1 MLSLKEKQKALISA
15 LARGTVCV
23 SVHAWKKNEHGNYYK
38 DPQDGDNHWVQLVDY
53 KMGDY
58 WIIRDTYAPFEKRV
72 EWDTNFQSAKLFFLS
87 VNESGLTPN
96 KSDFFA
102 LTLKWIL
109 DKLKKIMPSQ
119 DHLTEIPLSEKYPE
133 PLMEKESNRE
143 KLYRVSKESIGTDLT
158 PDDKIDDTVA
168 CVAQFQAVY
177 KKAFGTYMGSGPAL
191 YSTKY
196 LVEELRKN
204 PDVVAI
210 PWEDV
215 VYGDIVCFG
224 TGENKYNNAPNI
236 RGHVF
241 VAGKNDWMSNNSQTG
256 LWSAHKTRTQIQDYY
271 ITFCGFPVD
280 KSCFRLR
287 G

>member
-1 MLSLKEKQKALISA
+1 
-15 LARGTVCV
+15 
-23 SVHAWKKNEHGNYYK
+23 
-38 DPQDGDNHWVQLVDY
+38 
-53 KMGDY
+53 
-58 WIIRDTYAPFEKRV
+58 
-72 EWDTNFQSAKLFFLS
+72 
-87 VNESGLTPN
+87 
-96 KSDFFA
+96 
-102 LTLKWIL
+102 
-109 DKLKKIMPSQ
+109 
-119 DHLTEIPLSEKYPE
+119 
-133 PLMEKESNRE
+133 
-143 KLYRVSKESIGTDLT
+143 
-158 PDDKIDDTVA
+158 
-168 CVAQFQAVY
+168 VAQFQAVY